1 MIPEVPHCSSFPGY
15 ALRDHYVWGISL
27 LNKMA
32 VMLSSGLKG
41 NKRVAE
47 KPAQKPDIV
56 K

>member
-1 MIPEVPHCSSFPGY
+1 MIPEVPHCSSFPRY

-32 VMLSSGLKG
+32 VVLSSSHKR

-47 KPAQKPDIV
+47 KPAQNPDI